1 MNTIS
6 NIGKTYIF
14 GLCEGRHSWPVK
26 EGIFPHTVEHINDV
40 QLEDIAEKRIPAD
53 CARLAVYVS
62 GLTIAM
68 LAVVKV
74 CARRGIRLT
83 AYHYNP
89 TSNVFS
95 KQEVL

>member
-1 MNTIS
+1 MTNE
-6 NIGKTYIF
+6 KVYIY
-14 GLCEGRHSWPVK
+14 GLCENRHRFPVK
-26 EGIFPHTVEHINDV
+26 EGIFPHTVEHINEV
-40 QLEDIAEKRIPAD
+40 QLEDIAEKRIPLD
-53 CARLAVYVS
+53 CDRLAVYVS

-74 CARRGIRLT
+74 CARRGIKLT

-89 TSNVFS
+89 SGVFS